1 MALRRPEPGTFENLL
16 TEVRVRALDMV
27 RLTRFPATE
36 PYWSKGVH
44 RFDDPEPTRPNCFGC
59 TYAAESLDVA
69 FAESIIH
76 ECSRFV
82 LGHYEVPLAE
92 LVTAGQPNAAALAT
106 LAAHG
111 FAADIYLAPLTVH
124 DAVRDEPEIVR
135 SQGLAFIHIPIAF
148 NEPDEGDFA
157 RFTEALA
164 AFRGRKVLAHCQV
177 NMRAS
182 SMVFLHRVIVD
193 HEAPE
198 TAYEAVTKVWSP
210 NGTWRRFIV
219 AMLRQHRIAFDPY

>member
-1 MALRRPEPGTFENLL
+1 MRCIRRAALLIPLAA
-16 TEVRVRALDMV
+16 ALA
-27 RLTRFPATE
+27 LQ
-36 PYWSKGVH
+36 
-44 RFDDPEPTRPNCFGC
+44 
-59 TYAAESLDVA
+59 AAEPA
-69 FAESIIH
+69 
-76 ECSRFV
+76 RFQA
-82 LGHYEVPLAE
+82 PN
-92 LVTAGQPNAAALAT
+92 LVEISPTLLTAGQPNAAALTT

-135 SQGLAFIHIPIAF
+135 AQGLAFIHIPIAF
-148 NEPDEGDFA
+148 NEPDEADFA

-164 AFRGRKVLAHCQV
+164 AFRGRKVLVHCQV

-219 AMLRQHRIAFDPY
+219 AMLRRHQIAFDPY